1 MIKKKL
7 EGFRFIEIDMQ
18 SFNKMLDDDI
28 IKNYSHLEGVKK
40 YKQTLLD
47 HIEKLKHKREEVIC
61 LIEKIEDPLVREIFY
76 MKYIEQKSHETIG
89 REVGYSIPHLSR
101 KFRKGIEDLEKLEG

>member
-7 EGFRFIEIDMQ
+7 KGFRFLEIEMRTFKDML
-18 SFNKMLDDDI
+18 NDDI
-28 IKNYSHLEGVKK
+28 IKNYSHLECAQK
-40 YKQTLLD
+40 YKQTVLD
-47 HIEKLKHKREEVIC
+47 HIEKLKQRRAEVIA
-61 LIEKIEDPLVREIFY
+61 IIDGIEDPIVREIFQ